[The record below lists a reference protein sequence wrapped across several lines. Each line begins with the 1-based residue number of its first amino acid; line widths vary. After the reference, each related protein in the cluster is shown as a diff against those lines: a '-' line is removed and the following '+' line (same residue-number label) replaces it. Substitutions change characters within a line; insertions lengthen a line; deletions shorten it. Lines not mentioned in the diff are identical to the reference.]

1 MIPRMF
7 AALFAGF
14 IATGAMLIPF
24 ETSARPGGMAG
35 GGPAGGMRPMMARPP
50 VARPPVAPQMTR
62 PALQAPA
69 AARVAHPRTQ
79 FGRLLPRH
87 HHRFAG
93 SAVGGWWPAGTYYDT
108 TGAGAPYPEPA
119 YPVESAPSEGYPI
132 QPNPPTPYQSS
143 VVQHVTRVIVV
154 GSGCDSQ
161 FETIPWRDG
170 SERTIRMVRC

>member
-1 MIPRMF
+1 MF
-7 AALFAGF
+7 AALFAGT
-14 IATGAMLIPF
+14 IATGAMLMPF

-35 GGPAGGMRPMMARPP
+35 GGPAGGMRPMMVRPPIAPQTARP
-50 VARPPVAPQMTR
+50 AM
-62 PALQAPA
+62 QAPT
-69 AARVAHPRTQ
+69 ARTAHPRTQ
-79 FGRLLPRH
+79 FGRFLPRH

-93 SAVGGWWPAGTYYDT
+93 VPVGGWWPAGPYYDT
-108 TGAGAPYPEPA
+108 TSAAAPYPEPA
-119 YPVESAPSEGYPI
+119 YPVESAPSQGYPI
-132 QPNPPTPYQSS
+132 QPNAAPYQSP